1 MNKTI
6 DQDYNPEFMLTAI
19 ELSEIAYQSVKD
31 LPIGC
36 VIGRNG
42 EIIGEGHNEIFERIS
57 VFF

>member
-1 MNKTI
+1 
-6 DQDYNPEFMLTAI
+6 MLTAI
-19 ELSEIAYQSVKD
+19 ELSEIAYQSVKG